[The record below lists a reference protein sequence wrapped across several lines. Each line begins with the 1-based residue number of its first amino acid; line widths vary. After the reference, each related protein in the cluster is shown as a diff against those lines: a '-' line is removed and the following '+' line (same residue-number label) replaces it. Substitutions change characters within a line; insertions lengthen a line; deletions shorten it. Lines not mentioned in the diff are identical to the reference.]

1 MNINKEKQKLNVLI
15 PLHTILIQIFFFF
28 SQKQKNLQQRAMY
41 RGCKKYVQEQ
51 RNWEKKSK
59 IEVAKNE

>member
-15 PLHTILIQIFFFF
+15 PLHTILIQIFFFP
-28 SQKQKNLQQRAMY
+28 SKTKNLQQRAIY